1 MKRVNISSGSPYEN
15 SVGFSRAV
23 RTGNIISISGTA
35 PIGADGST
43 MYPGDAY
50 RQAKYCLGIIKNAVE
65 KAGGKLENIIRTRI
79 MVTDISKWEDVA
91 RAHGEIFSEIKPACT
106 LIEISRFIDSDWL
119 VEIEADCV
127 LNQE

>member
-1 MKRVNISSGSPYEN
+1 
-15 SVGFSRAV
+15 
-23 RTGNIISISGTA
+23 
-35 PIGADGST
+35 
-43 MYPGDAY
+43 
-50 RQAKYCLGIIKNAVE
+50 
-65 KAGGKLENIIRTRI
+65 